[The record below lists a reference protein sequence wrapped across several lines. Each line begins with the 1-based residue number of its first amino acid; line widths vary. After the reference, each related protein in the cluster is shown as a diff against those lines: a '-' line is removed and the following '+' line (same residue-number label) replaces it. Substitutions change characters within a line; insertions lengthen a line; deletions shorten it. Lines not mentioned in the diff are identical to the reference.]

1 MQAHTALAIA
11 SVMVSIF
18 GLVAIQ
24 LIREPKDK
32 RKAKPHFSGFF
43 LTGIISALMVGN
55 LGEQASK
62 LYEIE
67 LIAVTAIHQ
76 LLFVIGLAIRF
87 SKLNVERVC
96 YFIAVCYGL
105 LYWLGQ
111 STLILTICFS
121 ILISLINI
129 TLLVTRQPKPN
140 FADVCLAITI
150 LLILFLNLFGMAV
163 IPKDKLSFLDITA
176 DDIIFHLVFAPAFIC
191 GQSIFLLASYM
202 IDNNQDL
209 MQIAQKDSL
218 TNMLNRRAFFER
230 MKDYFAHLKD
240 SHGCGSIIIADID
253 YFKKVND
260 TYGHDAGDQGLLHFE
275 SIIRESI
282 RDTDIAARYGGEEFV
297 VFLPGADLDTAMQ
310 VAERMRSR
318 CENSWFDYKGKKVS
332 FTSSFGVTECLFSA
346 LPDASVAMADKAL
359 YEAKKMGRNQ
369 VRYRQL

>member
-1 MQAHTALAIA
+1 MQAQTALAIA

-18 GLVAIQ
+18 GFIGTQ
-24 LIREPKDK
+24 LIRESKDK
-32 RKAKPHFSGFF
+32 RKAKPYFSGFF
-43 LTGIISALMVGN
+43 LAGMVTALMVGN
-55 LGEQASK
+55 LNDQASK

-67 LIAVTAIHQ
+67 LISVTAVHQ

-87 SKLNVERVC
+87 SKVNVERIC
-96 YFIAVCYGL
+96 YFMAICYGL

-121 ILISLINI
+121 ILVSLISI
-129 TLLVTRQPKPN
+129 TLLVTRQPRPN
-140 FADVCLAITI
+140 FADVCLAITM
-150 LLILFLNLFGMAV
+150 LLILCLSLFDIV
-163 IPKDKLSFLDITA
+163 ILPKENLSFLDMTT
-176 DDIIFHLVFAPAFIC
+176 DDIIFHQIFAPAFIC

-202 IDNNQDL
+202 IDNNQSL
-209 MQIAQKDSL
+209 LRMAQQDSL

-230 MKDYFAHLKD
+230 MKHYFVQLKE
-240 SHGCGSIIIADID
+240 SHSCGSIIIADID

-275 SIIRESI
+275 SIITDSI

-297 VFLPGADLDTAMQ
+297 IFLPGANLETALQ

-318 CENSWFDYKGKKVS
+318 CEKSWFDYKGKKIS
-332 FTSSFGVTECLFSA
+332 FTSSFGVSECLFSA

>member
-32 RKAKPHFSGFF
+32 RKAKPYFSIFF

-150 LLILFLNLFGMAV
+150 LLILFLNLFDMAV

-176 DDIIFHLVFAPAFIC
+176 DDIIFH
-191 GQSIFLLASYM
+191 
-202 IDNNQDL
+202 
-209 MQIAQKDSL
+209 
-218 TNMLNRRAFFER
+218 
-230 MKDYFAHLKD
+230 
-240 SHGCGSIIIADID
+240 
-253 YFKKVND
+253 
-260 TYGHDAGDQGLLHFE
+260 
-275 SIIRESI
+275 
-282 RDTDIAARYGGEEFV
+282 
-297 VFLPGADLDTAMQ
+297 
-310 VAERMRSR
+310 
-318 CENSWFDYKGKKVS
+318 
-332 FTSSFGVTECLFSA
+332 
-346 LPDASVAMADKAL
+346 
-359 YEAKKMGRNQ
+359 
-369 VRYRQL
+369 